1 MHSLRKSLQARIVPF
16 VIAPLRI
23 NMPWFLYIALKQ
35 LFPTKRGFSFFAIVS
50 ILGVSL
56 GVAVLLGV
64 QTIMNGF
71 GQQIR
76 DSLLKVN
83 GDIRIESNRVIFD
96 WERLEQMVAETPGV
110 ETVSPYAHGVVML
123 QHRNLPVFPAVMAV
137 DMTQEEPFIP
147 IEEFMVDGF
156 FQDLDDDSILIGST
170 LARRIA
176 ARVGSEIELFTPLM
190 LDRLKQDEVLL
201 PRQVRIV
208 GVFQT
213 GRNDVDSNTIVTS
226 LRLMQDLYGLDDG
239 IHGLALRLEDPDQL
253 EEVTQA
259 LDAALPSPLRA
270 TTWLE
275 TNREYVFVLQFE
287 KTMMTIIMFFI
298 ILVAAFS
305 IASSLMTS
313 VIRKTREIG
322 LLVAMGAKPMDIA
335 MSYCFQGLVIGISG
349 VGFGMFLQWIIIHNR
364 NAIVWKFAEITNS
377 SSALLRFYQFND
389 IPARYE
395 YVDFQLVAGMTIVI
409 CLLAGILPAMRA
421 LNLKPA
427 EALRSE

>member
-1 MHSLRKSLQARIVPF
+1 
-16 VIAPLRI
+16 
-23 NMPWFLYIALKQ
+23 MPWFIYIALKQ
-35 LFPTKRGFSFFAIVS
+35 LFPTKRGFSFFAVVS
-50 ILGVSL
+50 ILGVAL

-64 QTIMNGF
+64 QSIMNGF

-83 GDIRIESNRVIFD
+83 GDIRVESNRVIFNWD
-96 WERLEQMVAETPGV
+96 KLEQIIAETPGV
-110 ETVSPYAHGVVML
+110 AAVSPYAHGVVML
-123 QHRNLPVFPAVMAV
+123 QHRNLPVFPAVMGV
-137 DMTQEEPFIP
+137 DMTQEKPFIP
-147 IEEFMVDGF
+147 IGEFMVDGSYEN
-156 FQDLDDDSILIGST
+156 LDDASILIGST
-170 LARRIA
+170 LANRIA
-176 ARVGSEIELFTPLM
+176 ARMGSRIELFTPLM

-201 PRQVRIV
+201 PREVTVV
-208 GVFQT
+208 GIFQT
-213 GRNDVDSNTIVTS
+213 GRNDIDANTIITS

-239 IHGLALRLEDPDQL
+239 IHGLALRIEDPHQL
-253 EEVTQA
+253 EAIAEK
-259 LDAALPSPLRA
+259 LDQKLPSPLRA

-322 LLVAMGAKPMDIA
+322 LLVAMGAKPVDIA
-335 MSYCFQGLVIGISG
+335 LSYCFQGLVIGVSG
-349 VGFGMFLQWIIIHNR
+349 VGFGMLLQWIIIHNR
-364 NAIVWKFAEITNS
+364 NAIVWKFAEWTNS

-395 YVDFQLVAGMTIVI
+395 AIDFQIVAGMTIAI
-409 CLLAGILPAMRA
+409 CLLAGVLPAIRA
-421 LNLKPA
+421 LKLKPA